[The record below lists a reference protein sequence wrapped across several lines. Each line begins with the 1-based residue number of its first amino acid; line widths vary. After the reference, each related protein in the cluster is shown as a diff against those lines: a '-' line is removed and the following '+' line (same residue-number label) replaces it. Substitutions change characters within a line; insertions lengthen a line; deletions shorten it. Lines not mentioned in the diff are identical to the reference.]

1 MPEDTTIRSD
11 DAAIF
16 PGATIMQCEERASS
30 SLRAGQMRFILTPPE
45 QGGKLYLEISDPDQT
60 VAKALATGD
69 LSSIPFEMRDF
80 DTGEQRRV
88 ALRNV
93 IKFGSYHEGVGGERG
108 WWGKKELKA
117 FPEQERSI
125 QMLLLLAVRDTSA
138 EAPTPE
144 PEVKADANG
153 DAGQPAATTAAALG
167 V

>member
-60 VAKALATGD
+60 VAKALASGD

-108 WWGKKELKA
+108 WWGKKHSPSKSA
-117 FPEQERSI
+117 RSRCCSSWPS
-125 QMLLLLAVRDTSA
+125 V
-138 EAPTPE
+138 TPAQKL
-144 PEVKADANG
+144 PPRSPK
-153 DAGQPAATTAAALG
+153 
-167 V
+167 